1 MKRSQL
7 TVVLILAAL
16 MIAMTALPA
25 HADYLPEMPGCPAPI
40 PWWEVCPPKVYTRTR
55 VVTRT
60 VETMIESIDA
70 PGPVMDF
77 GTALGKDIYP
87 TGKDRKGVR
96 NAEKAFILHYG
107 RNGWQRIAATY
118 WVDDADAISE
128 ARVPPRLDALWQEFM
143 DTGKVPSLP
152 ASGGSAGGITKKT
165 E

>member
-25 HADYLPEMPGCPAPI
+25 HADYLPEMPGCSAPI

-70 PGPVMDF
+70 EG
-77 GTALGKDIYP
+77 YC
-87 TGKDRKGVR
+87 
-96 NAEKAFILHYG
+96 
-107 RNGWQRIAATY
+107 
-118 WVDDADAISE
+118 
-128 ARVPPRLDALWQEFM
+128 
-143 DTGKVPSLP
+143 
-152 ASGGSAGGITKKT
+152 
-165 E
+165 

>member
-1 MKRSQL
+1 MARFDTSGLDDLIRDMENMGQL
-7 TVVLILAAL
+7 SGEVAKVMVEAAAQEIKAAWKEAAEDHGL
-16 MIAMTALPA
+16 RDTGA
-25 HADYLPEMPGCPAPI
+25 
-40 PWWEVCPPKVYTRTR
+40 
-55 VVTRT
+55 
-60 VETMIESIDA
+60 MIESIDA